1 MDKTETAQPDSSSQT
16 AATTDTD
23 GATSPAQASGGAE
36 RSTNAGEVLQRYLK
50 AQATQISRIV
60 ASLNQYRQDVQ
71 KLEVSL
77 IARIGDVDDD
87 RRHAATRLQR
97 TLQTQRDDL
106 DERLKRHGSLMAML
120 LLLFSLL
127 VAGTLVFFLFKL
139 NATQEAFETQMTDLK
154 KTLEQIDVSSRQ
166 EPDPQTRAQLDR
178 LSAALAEISK
188 SIERLDEEAPPGLDL
203 DLRLQPEP
211 KSEPEPAPEPKPQPE
226 SAPEPATEPESTP
239 ESAPAPDPSSDPE
252 TPPSTESESES
263 APASEP
269 ESERPAEA
277 APTPPEPVTPPS
289 EPETESA
296 PAPESVTELEQTA
309 DTLTLDETGSALEA
323 PDISADD
330 AEPSPV
336 PTAAPETES
345 GESAP
350 DRPVTA
356 PEPTPAPEAAIAPD
370 AQTDQTDTAVDGLRS
385 SSLATHPVQVG
396 DRPFTVQLI
405 GFHSLEALEGF
416 AADHV
421 LPVVYYYRQETYQG
435 RPWFVLIH
443 SLHETQEAAE
453 AVVARLPPAL
463 ANLNIWIRRLKSDTE
478 LIEVRRLGS

>member
-1 MDKTETAQPDSSSQT
+1 MDKTETAQPDSSIQT
-16 AATTDTD
+16 ATTTGTD
-23 GATSPAQASGGAE
+23 GATDSAQATSGPE

-97 TLQTQRDDL
+97 TLQTQRDEL
-106 DERLKRHGSLMAML
+106 DERLKRHGSVMAML

-139 NATQEAFETQMTDLK
+139 NATQEAFETQMTELK
-154 KTLEQIDVSSRQ
+154 KTLEQIDASSRS

-178 LSAALAEISK
+178 LSAALAGISK
-188 SIERLDEEAPPGLDL
+188 SIERLSEEATTAPLDL
-203 DLRLQPEP
+203 DLHLQPEP
-211 KSEPEPAPEPKPQPE
+211 RPVSSQRSEPEPEPESE
-226 SAPEPATEPESTP
+226 SAPEPPPEPESAPDSPPQPEPPVSTEPESAS
-239 ESAPAPDPSSDPE
+239 ESAPLEQTTAPSEPSA
-252 TPPSTESESES
+252 ESES
-263 APASEP
+263 ATEP
-269 ESERPAEA
+269 R
-277 APTPPEPVTPPS
+277 TD
-289 EPETESA
+289 
-296 PAPESVTELEQTA
+296 LEQA
-309 DTLTLDETGSALEA
+309 PDTSALDESGEQSSVRDTPLG
-323 PDISADD
+323 D
-330 AEPSPV
+330 AEPV
-336 PTAAPETES
+336 PSDEPEIDS
-345 GESAP
+345 MP
-350 DRPVTA
+350 DQVA
-356 PEPTPAPEAAIAPD
+356 VDPEPAPASDAKPAADTEPEAGG
-370 AQTDQTDTAVDGLRS
+370 TDGQKPR
-385 SSLATHPVQVG
+385 SLATDSVQVG

-405 GFHSLEALEGF
+405 GFHSLEALERF

-443 SLHETQEAAE
+443 SRHETREAAE
-453 AVVARLPPAL
+453 AVVAKLPPGL
-463 ANLNIWIRRLKSDTE
+463 ANLNIWIRKLKADTE

>member
-1 MDKTETAQPDSSSQT
+1 MDKTETAQPDSSIQT
-16 AATTDTD
+16 AATTGTD
-23 GATSPAQASGGAE
+23 GATDSAQATDGPE

-97 TLQTQRDDL
+97 TLQTQRDEL

-139 NATQEAFETQMTDLK
+139 NATQEAFETQMTDLR
-154 KTLEQIDVSSRQ
+154 KTLEQIDASSRS

-178 LSAALAEISK
+178 LSAALAGISK
-188 SIERLDEEAPPGLDL
+188 SIERLSEETSTASLDL
-203 DLRLQPEP
+203 DLHLQPDPRSVSVERAEL
-211 KSEPEPAPEPKPQPE
+211 EPEPDPEPESESVPDSPPQPETPASTEPESALEPTSESAPSVPTTTSSEPAGENEPATDSVTDLEQATDRPALDESAPSSSAPDDVEPTPSGEPESESGEAIPNLSIITSEPE
-226 SAPEPATEPESTP
+226 SAP
-239 ESAPAPDPSSDPE
+239 D
-252 TPPSTESESES
+252 
-263 APASEP
+263 
-269 ESERPAEA
+269 
-277 APTPPEPVTPPS
+277 V
-289 EPETESA
+289 
-296 PAPESVTELEQTA
+296 SV
-309 DTLTLDETGSALEA
+309 
-323 PDISADD
+323 
-330 AEPSPV
+330 
-336 PTAAPETES
+336 APETEV
-345 GESAP
+345 GTE
-350 DRPVTA
+350 
-356 PEPTPAPEAAIAPD
+356 D
-370 AQTDQTDTAVDGLRS
+370 ADVRQTR
-385 SSLATHPVQVG
+385 SLATDSVQVG

-405 GFHSLEALEGF
+405 GFHSLEALERF

-443 SLHETQEAAE
+443 SRHETREAAE
-453 AVVARLPPAL
+453 AVVAKLPPGL
-463 ANLNIWIRRLKSDTE
+463 ANLNIWIRKLRADTE
-478 LIEVRRLGS
+478 LVEVRRLGS

>member
-139 NATQEAFETQMTDLK
+139 NTTQEAFETQMTDLK

-252 TPPSTESESES
+252 TPPSTEPESES

-277 APTPPEPVTPPS
+277 APTPPEPVTLPS

-356 PEPTPAPEAAIAPD
+356 PEPTLAPEAAIAPD
-370 AQTDQTDTAVDGLRS
+370 AQTDQAVDSLRS

>member
-127 VAGTLVFFLFKL
+127 VAGTLIFFLFKL

-154 KTLEQIDVSSRQ
+154 KTLEQIDVSSRK

-178 LSAALAEISK
+178 LSAALAEISR

-211 KSEPEPAPEPKPQPE
+211 TSGPEPEPEPEAEPRPEPESASEPAPEPESSPE
-226 SAPEPATEPESTP
+226 S
-239 ESAPAPDPSSDPE
+239 APDPSSSPE

-263 APASEP
+263 ASEP
-269 ESERPAEA
+269 ESNQEPEVAPA
-277 APTPPEPVTPPS
+277 PPEPAPPPS

-296 PAPESVTELEQTA
+296 PAPESETESEQTP
-309 DTLTLDETGSALEA
+309 DTLAFDETGPTPEA

-330 AEPSPV
+330 AEPA
-336 PTAAPETES
+336 PTTEPEAES

-350 DRPVTA
+350 DRPVTD
-356 PEPTPAPEAAIAPD
+356 PESTPAPETVIAPD
-370 AQTDQTDTAVDGLRS
+370 VPADQADTAVDALRS

-405 GFHSLEALEGF
+405 GFHTLEALEGF

-443 SLHETQEAAE
+443 SLHETREAAE
-453 AVVARLPPAL
+453 AVVAQLPPAL
-463 ANLNIWIRRLKSDTE
+463 ANLNIWIRRLKSETE